1 MHMKEET
8 LLLLIYLVHI
18 FSDVNEEHRKNV
30 IIENG
35 KRVLYIKAVRAV
47 YGCIQSTLL
56 WYNLYTNTLKDK
68 SFEINLYDKCIA
80 NKMIDDNQCTIGWCI
95 DDSKIS
101 HKETKV
107 VDDMLTIFKE
117 TFGDL
122 NNTRELTRFSRNEYN
137 DNKR

>member
-1 MHMKEET
+1 MKEET

-56 WYNLYTNTLKDK
+56 WYNLYTNTLKDI

-80 NKMIDDNQCTIGWCI
+80 NKMIDGN
-95 DDSKIS
+95 
-101 HKETKV
+101 
-107 VDDMLTIFKE
+107 
-117 TFGDL
+117 
-122 NNTRELTRFSRNEYN
+122 
-137 DNKR
+137 